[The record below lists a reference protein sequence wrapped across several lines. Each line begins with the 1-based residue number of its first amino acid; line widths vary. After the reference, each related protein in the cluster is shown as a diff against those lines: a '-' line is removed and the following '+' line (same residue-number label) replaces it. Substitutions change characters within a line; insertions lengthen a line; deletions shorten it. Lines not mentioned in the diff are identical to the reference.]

1 MVSYILFQGFER
13 IANGLV
19 DVGLD
24 TVAFIE
30 NHYIHERGLS
40 GEKTVDYLT
49 KNYLDHGKLGTKS
62 SKGGLYP
69 VPQAGADEPRLLVL
83 DIGLSAVTPDTKA
96 GQILEFTPDGKRHR
110 VLVRNQALPDGLVV
124 DPVTRRM
131 FWTCMG
137 VPGKQDGAVYSS
149 NLDGTDIQTV
159 LSPGSVNT
167 PKQITL
173 DRSARKLYFSDREG
187 MRVYRCN
194 LDGSDLETLISNGD
208 NPDTMQWCVGIA
220 VVPKL
225 GKFYW
230 TQKGYSKSNKGRI
243 FCANIA
249 MPPSQSATTRDD
261 IQCVLSGL
269 PEPIDLEIDAEGGLL
284 YWTDRGELPFGN
296 SLNRARLDLSSGLVV
311 QSPSQQKQHE
321 VIFRNLNEAI
331 GLALDPRDGRVYM
344 TDLGG
349 NIYQCDRDGKRGGK
363 LYTEDSRAFT
373 GIVVL

>member
-1 MVSYILFQGFER
+1 
-13 IANGLV
+13 
-19 DVGLD
+19 
-24 TVAFIE
+24 
-30 NHYIHERGLS
+30 
-40 GEKTVDYLT
+40 
-49 KNYLDHGKLGTKS
+49 
-62 SKGGLYP
+62 
-69 VPQAGADEPRLLVL
+69 
-83 DIGLSAVTPDTKA
+83 
-96 GQILEFTPDGKRHR
+96 
-110 VLVRNQALPDGLVV
+110 
-124 DPVTRRM
+124 
-131 FWTCMG
+131 MG